1 MLYLLVLLFGL
12 FNLCIELHGLRLC
25 MHVCCT
31 SIVMLCGLFF
41 VIPISIDLFI
51 LNLVYIYFSLYT
63 CILYIYT
70 QTDIYICISIYIHI
84 YIYVYI
90 YIYIYM
96 VIGEKSL
103 LSILCHLRVVNSA
116 FLKQRFDG
124 CLFQV
129 SFYLYNFFIIYN
141 LFYQSLY
148 ILHFTIFARSILN
161 DIKKQ
166 LNTIK

>member
-1 MLYLLVLLFGL
+1 
-12 FNLCIELHGLRLC
+12 
-25 MHVCCT
+25 
-31 SIVMLCGLFF
+31 
-41 VIPISIDLFI
+41 
-51 LNLVYIYFSLYT
+51 
-63 CILYIYT
+63 
-70 QTDIYICISIYIHI
+70 
-84 YIYVYI
+84 
-90 YIYIYM
+90 M
-96 VIGEKSL
+96 VITKTSP
-103 LSILCHLRVVNSA
+103 LSILRHLRVVNSE

-129 SFYLYNFFIIYN
+129 SFYRYNFFIIYN

>member
-1 MLYLLVLLFGL
+1 MVITKKSP
-12 FNLCIELHGLRLC
+12 LCILR
-25 MHVCCT
+25 
-31 SIVMLCGLFF
+31 
-41 VIPISIDLFI
+41 
-51 LNLVYIYFSLYT
+51 
-63 CILYIYT
+63 
-70 QTDIYICISIYIHI
+70 
-84 YIYVYI
+84 
-90 YIYIYM
+90 
-96 VIGEKSL
+96 
-103 LSILCHLRVVNSA
+103 HLRVVSSA

-141 LFYQSLY
+141 HFYQSLY

>member
-63 CILYIYT
+63 CILYIYA

-90 YIYIYM
+90 YIYI
-96 VIGEKSL
+96 SCL
-103 LSILCHLRVVNSA
+103 NLRVEPLNHLILQIKTVPAPSH
-116 FLKQRFDG
+116 
-124 CLFQV
+124 
-129 SFYLYNFFIIYN
+129 SPP
-141 LFYQSLY
+141 QSVLA
-148 ILHFTIFARSILN
+148 TC
-161 DIKKQ
+161 Q
-166 LNTIK
+166 LQPCHQPLV

>member
-1 MLYLLVLLFGL
+1 
-12 FNLCIELHGLRLC
+12 
-25 MHVCCT
+25 
-31 SIVMLCGLFF
+31 
-41 VIPISIDLFI
+41 
-51 LNLVYIYFSLYT
+51 
-63 CILYIYT
+63 
-70 QTDIYICISIYIHI
+70 
-84 YIYVYI
+84 
-90 YIYIYM
+90 M
-96 VIGEKSL
+96 VITKKSP
-103 LSILCHLRVVNSA
+103 LSILRHPRVVNSE
-116 FLKQRFDG
+116 FLKQ